1 MQKILSFMKNVLICA
16 FLLGSMLTFAQEN
29 DTIKS
34 NNIDEVIVTGYITK
48 NSESANKMPLKDI
61 ENPQVYNTVNKN
73 VIKEQVATN
82 INDALKNVT
91 GIARL
96 WESTGRGNDGGEYYT
111 MRGFSL
117 QPTLV
122 NGMPA
127 FNNGTID
134 PAGIE
139 TIEAIKGPS
148 GTLYGGSVISYG
160 GLLNVVT
167 KKPYNYFGGEAGY
180 VLGGYGLNRITA
192 DINAPIGK
200 NLYAR
205 VNAAYQKQNSFQD
218 AGSYESVYVAPS
230 VKYVVNN
237 KLTFTVNTEIK
248 KSDAANAPMIFLSR
262 YSPLSFHSID
272 LFEQNYKKSYTSN
285 DLSIKNTT
293 FNIQAQ
299 ATYKIS
305 DNWTSQTIVSKGN
318 TKTDGYNQYLWD
330 SANGNE
336 FTRFISK
343 LGGETNT
350 TGIQQNFVG
359 NFNIGK
365 VKNKLLFGLDYFQRQ
380 FLLGGTGWTGFGT
393 ISLINQTDTKAGELN
408 QAAVNTALA
417 STQNAIG
424 SMETKIYS
432 AYISDVVY
440 ILPNLSAMLSARV
453 DHFTGNPTAY
463 AVEESKATTT
473 FSPKLGLVYQPIQDK
488 LSIFANYMNGFQN
501 VEPVQNIAADGSKY
515 FAYFDPEHANQWEA
529 GTKASLIK
537 DKLSITASYYN
548 IKVKDKVMPD
558 PANAQNSIQGGE
570 VESKGFEISV
580 VGSPINGLN
589 IIAGFSHNDSEVTV
603 GDPTYVGYRP
613 EEAGPKNLFN
623 FWANYKVQEGALRNV
638 GIGFG
643 ANSASELYTLN
654 RASIGT
660 FAIPSYAIFNAALS
674 YNEDKYSVV
683 LKLDNIANKKYFSG
697 WSTVTPQ
704 RLRTVSLSLNYKF

>member
-1 MQKILSFMKNVLICA
+1 MKNVLICA
-16 FLLGSMLTFAQEN
+16 SLLGSMLTFAQEN

-167 KKPYNYFGGEAGY
+167 KKPYNYFGGEVGY

-192 DINAPIGK
+192 DVNAPIGK

-205 VNAAYQKQNSFQD
+205 INAAYQKQNSFQD
-218 AGSYESVYVAPS
+218 AGSYESIYVAPS

-305 DNWTSQTIVSKGN
+305 DNWTSQTIVSRGN

-408 QAAVNTALA
+408 QAAVNTALS

-515 FAYFDPEHANQWEA
+515 FAYFDPEHANQWEV
-529 GTKASLIK
+529 GTKASLVK

-548 IKVKDKVMPD
+548 IQVKDKVMPD

-570 VESKGFEISV
+570 VESKGFEVSV

-674 YNEDKYSVV
+674 YNEDKYSVI

>member
-1 MQKILSFMKNVLICA
+1 MKNVLICA
-16 FLLGSMLTFAQEN
+16 SLLSSMLTFAQEKDSIKAN
-29 DTIKS
+29 D
-34 NNIDEVIVTGYITK
+34 IDEVIVTGYITK

-167 KKPYNYFGGEAGY
+167 KKPYNYLGGEVGY

-192 DINAPIGK
+192 DVNAPVGK

-205 VNAAYQKQNSFQD
+205 INAAYQKQNSFQD
-218 AGSYESVYVAPS
+218 AGSYESIYVAPS
-230 VKYVVNN
+230 LKYVVNN
-237 KLTFTVNTEIK
+237 RLTFTINTEIK

-262 YSPLSFHSID
+262 YSPLSFNSID

-299 ATYKIS
+299 ANYKIS
-305 DNWTSQTIVSKGN
+305 DNWTSQTIVSRGN

-330 SANGNE
+330 SANGDE
-336 FTRFISK
+336 FTRYISK

-365 VKNKLLFGLDYFQRQ
+365 IKNKLLFGLDYFQRQ
-380 FLLGGTGWTGFGT
+380 FLLGGTGWAGFGT
-393 ISLINQTDTKAGELN
+393 VSLVNQTDTKAGELN
-408 QAAVNTALA
+408 QAAVNTVLA

-424 SMETKIYS
+424 TMETKIYS

-501 VEPVQNIAADGSKY
+501 VEPVQNVASDGSKY
-515 FAYFDPEHANQWEA
+515 FAYFDPEHANQWEV
-529 GTKASLIK
+529 GTKASLVK

-558 PANAQNSIQGGE
+558 PTNAQNSIQGGE
-570 VESKGFEISV
+570 VESKGFEVSV
-580 VGSPINGLN
+580 VGSPIDGLN

-623 FWANYKVQEGALRNV
+623 FWANYKVQEGALKNV

-643 ANSASELYTLN
+643 ANSASDLYTLN

-660 FAIPSYAIFNAALS
+660 FAIPSYTIFNAALS
-674 YNEDKYSVV
+674 YNEDKYSVI

-704 RLRTVSLSLNYKF
+704 RLRTVSLSLSYRF

>member
-16 FLLGSMLTFAQEN
+16 SLLGSMLTFAQEN

-473 FSPKLGLVYQPIQDK
+473 FSPKLGLVYQPIKDK

-623 FWANYKVQEGALRNV
+623 FWANYKVQEGALKNV

-674 YNEDKYSVV
+674 YNEDKYSVI

>member
-1 MQKILSFMKNVLICA
+1 MKNVLICA
-16 FLLGSMLTFAQEN
+16 SLLSSMLTFAQEKDSIKAN
-29 DTIKS
+29 D
-34 NNIDEVIVTGYITK
+34 IDEVIVTGYITK

-167 KKPYNYFGGEAGY
+167 KKPYNYLGGEVGY

-192 DINAPIGK
+192 DVNAPVGK

-205 VNAAYQKQNSFQD
+205 INAAYQKQNSFQD
-218 AGSYESVYVAPS
+218 AGSYESIYVAPS
-230 VKYVVNN
+230 LKYVVNN
-237 KLTFTVNTEIK
+237 RLTFTINTEIK

-262 YSPLSFHSID
+262 YSPLSFNSID

-299 ATYKIS
+299 ANYKIS
-305 DNWTSQTIVSKGN
+305 DNWTSQTIVSRGN

-330 SANGNE
+330 SANGDE
-336 FTRFISK
+336 FTRYISK

-380 FLLGGTGWTGFGT
+380 FLLGGTGWAGFGT
-393 ISLINQTDTKAGELN
+393 VSLINQTDTKAGELN

-424 SMETKIYS
+424 TMETKIYS

-501 VEPVQNIAADGSKY
+501 VEPVQNVASDGSKY
-515 FAYFDPEHANQWEA
+515 FAYFDPEHANQWEV
-529 GTKASLIK
+529 GTKASLVK

-558 PANAQNSIQGGE
+558 PTNAQNSIQGGE
-570 VESKGFEISV
+570 VESKGFEVSV
-580 VGSPINGLN
+580 VGSPIDGLN

-623 FWANYKVQEGALRNV
+623 FWANYKVQEGALKNV

-660 FAIPSYAIFNAALS
+660 FAIPSYTIFNAALS
-674 YNEDKYSVV
+674 YNEDKYSVI

-704 RLRTVSLSLNYKF
+704 RLRTVSLSLSYRF

>member
-1 MQKILSFMKNVLICA
+1 MKNVLICA
-16 FLLGSMLTFAQEN
+16 SLLSSMLTFAQEKDSIKAN
-29 DTIKS
+29 D
-34 NNIDEVIVTGYITK
+34 IDEVIVTGYITK

-167 KKPYNYFGGEAGY
+167 KKPYNYLGGEVGY

-192 DINAPIGK
+192 DVNAPVGK

-205 VNAAYQKQNSFQD
+205 INAAYQKQNSFQD
-218 AGSYESVYVAPS
+218 AGSYESIYVAPS
-230 VKYVVNN
+230 LKYVVNN
-237 KLTFTVNTEIK
+237 RLTFTINTEIK

-262 YSPLSFHSID
+262 YSPLSFNSID

-299 ATYKIS
+299 ANYKIS
-305 DNWTSQTIVSKGN
+305 DNWTSQTIVSRGN

-330 SANGNE
+330 SANGDE
-336 FTRFISK
+336 FTRYISK

-380 FLLGGTGWTGFGT
+380 FLLGGTGWAGFGT
-393 ISLINQTDTKAGELN
+393 VSLVNQTDTKAGELN

-424 SMETKIYS
+424 TMETKIYS

-501 VEPVQNIAADGSKY
+501 VEPVQNVASDGSKY
-515 FAYFDPEHANQWEA
+515 FAYFDPEHANQWEV
-529 GTKASLIK
+529 GTKASLVK

-558 PANAQNSIQGGE
+558 PTNAQNSIQGGE
-570 VESKGFEISV
+570 VESKGFEVSV
-580 VGSPINGLN
+580 VGSPIDGLN

-623 FWANYKVQEGALRNV
+623 FWANYKVQEGALKNV

-643 ANSASELYTLN
+643 ANSASDLYTLN

-660 FAIPSYAIFNAALS
+660 FAIPSYTIFNAALS
-674 YNEDKYSVV
+674 YNEDKYSVI

-704 RLRTVSLSLNYKF
+704 RLRTVSLSLSYRF

>member
-1 MQKILSFMKNVLICA
+1 MKNVLICA
-16 FLLGSMLTFAQEN
+16 SLLSSMLTFAQEN

-34 NNIDEVIVTGYITK
+34 NNNIDEVIVTGYITK

-117 QPTLV
+117 QPTLL

-160 GLLNVVT
+160 GLLNVIT
-167 KKPYNYFGGEAGY
+167 KRPYNYFGGEVGY
-180 VLGGYGLNRITA
+180 VLGSYGLNRITA
-192 DINAPIGK
+192 DVNAPVGK

-205 VNAAYQKQNSFQD
+205 INAAYQKQNSFQD
-218 AGSYESVYVAPS
+218 AGSYESIYVAPS
-230 VKYVVNN
+230 LKYVVNN
-237 KLTFTVNTEIK
+237 RLTFTINTEIK
-248 KSDAANAPMIFLSR
+248 KSDASNAPMIFLSR
-262 YSPLSFHSID
+262 YSPLSFNSID

-299 ATYKIS
+299 ANYKIS
-305 DNWTSQTIVSKGN
+305 DNWISQTIVSRGN

-330 SANGNE
+330 SANGDE
-336 FTRFISK
+336 FTRYISK

-359 NFNIGK
+359 NFNVGK

-380 FLLGGTGWTGFGT
+380 FLLGGTGWAGFGT
-393 ISLINQTDTKAGELN
+393 VSLVNQTDTKAGELN

-424 SMETKIYS
+424 TMETKIYS

-501 VEPVQNIAADGSKY
+501 IEPVQNVAADGSKY
-515 FAYFDPEHANQWEA
+515 FAYFDPEHANQWEV
-529 GTKASLIK
+529 GTKASLVK
-537 DKLSITASYYN
+537 DKLSITASYYD

-558 PANAQNSIQGGE
+558 PTNAQNSIQGGE
-570 VESKGFEISV
+570 VESKGFEVSV
-580 VGSPINGLN
+580 VGSPIDGLN

-623 FWANYKVQEGALRNV
+623 FWANYKVQQGALKNI

-643 ANSASELYTLN
+643 ANSASEHYTLN

-660 FAIPSYAIFNAALS
+660 FAIPSYAVFNAALS
-674 YNEDKYSVV
+674 YNEDKYSVI

>member
-1 MQKILSFMKNVLICA
+1 MKNVLICA
-16 FLLGSMLTFAQEN
+16 SLLSSMLTFAQEN

-167 KKPYNYFGGEAGY
+167 KKPYNYFGGEVGY

-192 DINAPIGK
+192 DVNTPVGK

-205 VNAAYQKQNSFQD
+205 INAAYQKQNSFQD
-218 AGSYESVYVAPS
+218 AGSYESIYIAPS

-305 DNWTSQTIVSKGN
+305 DTWTSQTIVSRGN

-393 ISLINQTDTKAGELN
+393 ISLVNQTDTKAGELN

-501 VEPVQNIAADGSKY
+501 VEPVQNIAVDGSKY
-515 FAYFDPEHANQWEA
+515 FAYFDPEHANQWEV
-529 GTKASLIK
+529 GTKASLVK

-548 IKVKDKVMPD
+548 IQVKDKVMPD

-580 VGSPINGLN
+580 VGSPVNGLN

-623 FWANYKVQEGALRNV
+623 FWANYKVQEGVLRNV

-674 YNEDKYSVV
+674 YNEDKYSVI

>member
-1 MQKILSFMKNVLICA
+1 MKNVLICA
-16 FLLGSMLTFAQEN
+16 SLLGSMLTFAQEN

-117 QPTLV
+117 QPTLL
-122 NGMPA
+122 NGMPS

-167 KKPYNYFGGEAGY
+167 KRPYNYLGGEIGY
-180 VLGGYGLNRITA
+180 VLGGYGLNRVTA
-192 DINAPIGK
+192 DVNTPIGK

-205 VNAAYQKQNSFQD
+205 INAAYQKQNSFQD
-218 AGSYESVYVAPS
+218 AGSYESIYVAPS
-230 VKYVVNN
+230 VKYIVNDR
-237 KLTFTVNTEIK
+237 LTFTVNTEIK
-248 KSDAANAPMIFLSR
+248 KSDAVNAPMIFLSR
-262 YSPLSFHSID
+262 YSPLSFNSID

-299 ATYKIS
+299 ANYKIS
-305 DNWTSQTIVSKGN
+305 DNWTSQTIVSRGN

-330 SANGNE
+330 SANGDE
-336 FTRFISK
+336 FTRYISK

-380 FLLGGTGWTGFGT
+380 FLLGGTGWAGFGT
-393 ISLINQTDTKAGELN
+393 VSLVNQTDTKAGELN

-424 SMETKIYS
+424 TMETKIYS

-501 VEPVQNIAADGSKY
+501 VEPVQNVASDGSKY
-515 FAYFDPEHANQWEA
+515 FAYFDPEHANQWEV
-529 GTKASLIK
+529 GTKASLVK

-570 VESKGFEISV
+570 VESKGFEVSV
-580 VGSPINGLN
+580 VGSPVNGLN

-623 FWANYKVQEGALRNV
+623 FWANYKIQEGALRNV

-643 ANSASELYTLN
+643 ANSASEHYTLN

-660 FAIPSYAIFNAALS
+660 FAIPSYAVFNAALS
-674 YNEDKYSVV
+674 YNEDKYSVI

-704 RLRTVSLSLNYKF
+704 RLRTVSLSLSYRF

>member
-1 MQKILSFMKNVLICA
+1 
-16 FLLGSMLTFAQEN
+16 MLTFAQEKDSIKAN
-29 DTIKS
+29 D
-34 NNIDEVIVTGYITK
+34 IDEVIVTGYITK

-167 KKPYNYFGGEAGY
+167 KKPYNYLGGEVGY

-192 DINAPIGK
+192 DVNAPVGK

-205 VNAAYQKQNSFQD
+205 INAAYQKQNSFQD
-218 AGSYESVYVAPS
+218 AGSYESIYVAPS
-230 VKYVVNN
+230 LKYVVNN
-237 KLTFTVNTEIK
+237 RLTFTINTEIK

-262 YSPLSFHSID
+262 YSPLSFNSID

-299 ATYKIS
+299 ANYKIS
-305 DNWTSQTIVSKGN
+305 DNWTSQTIVSRGN

-330 SANGNE
+330 SANGDE
-336 FTRFISK
+336 FTRYISK

-380 FLLGGTGWTGFGT
+380 FLLGGTGWAGFGT
-393 ISLINQTDTKAGELN
+393 VSLVNQTDTKAGELN

-424 SMETKIYS
+424 TMETKIYS

-501 VEPVQNIAADGSKY
+501 VEPVQNVASDGSKY
-515 FAYFDPEHANQWEA
+515 FAYFDPEHANQWEV
-529 GTKASLIK
+529 GTKASLVK

-558 PANAQNSIQGGE
+558 PTNVQNSIQGGE
-570 VESKGFEISV
+570 VESKGFEVSV
-580 VGSPINGLN
+580 VGSPIDGLN

-623 FWANYKVQEGALRNV
+623 FWANYKVQEGALKNV

-660 FAIPSYAIFNAALS
+660 FAIPSYTIFNAALS
-674 YNEDKYSVV
+674 YNEDKYSVI

-704 RLRTVSLSLNYKF
+704 RLRTVSLSLSYRF

>member
-1 MQKILSFMKNVLICA
+1 
-16 FLLGSMLTFAQEN
+16 
-29 DTIKS
+29 
-34 NNIDEVIVTGYITK
+34 
-48 NSESANKMPLKDI
+48 
-61 ENPQVYNTVNKN
+61 
-73 VIKEQVATN
+73 
-82 INDALKNVT
+82 
-91 GIARL
+91 
-96 WESTGRGNDGGEYYT
+96 

-117 QPTLV
+117 QPTLL
-122 NGMPA
+122 NGMPS

-167 KKPYNYFGGEAGY
+167 KRPYNYLGGEIGY
-180 VLGGYGLNRITA
+180 VLGGYGLNRVTA
-192 DINAPIGK
+192 DVNTPIGK

-205 VNAAYQKQNSFQD
+205 INAAYQKQNSFQD
-218 AGSYESVYVAPS
+218 AGSYESIYVAPS
-230 VKYVVNN
+230 VKYIVNDR
-237 KLTFTVNTEIK
+237 LTFTVNTEIK
-248 KSDAANAPMIFLSR
+248 KSDAVNAPMIFLSR
-262 YSPLSFHSID
+262 YSPLSFNSID

-299 ATYKIS
+299 ANYKIS
-305 DNWTSQTIVSKGN
+305 DNWTSQTIVSRGN

-330 SANGNE
+330 SANGDE
-336 FTRFISK
+336 FTRYISK

-380 FLLGGTGWTGFGT
+380 FLLGGTGWAGFGT
-393 ISLINQTDTKAGELN
+393 VSLVNQTDTKAGELN

-424 SMETKIYS
+424 TMETKIYS

-501 VEPVQNIAADGSKY
+501 VEPVQNVASDGSKY
-515 FAYFDPEHANQWEA
+515 FAYFDPEHANQWEV
-529 GTKASLIK
+529 GTKASLVK

-570 VESKGFEISV
+570 VESKGFEVSV
-580 VGSPINGLN
+580 VGSPVNGLN

-623 FWANYKVQEGALRNV
+623 FWANYKIQEGALRNV

-643 ANSASELYTLN
+643 ANSASEHYTLN

-660 FAIPSYAIFNAALS
+660 FAIPSYAVFNAALS
-674 YNEDKYSVV
+674 YNEDKYSVI

-704 RLRTVSLSLNYKF
+704 RLRTVSLSLSYRF

>member
-1 MQKILSFMKNVLICA
+1 MKNVLICA
-16 FLLGSMLTFAQEN
+16 SLLGSMLTFAQEK
-29 DTIKS
+29 DTLKS
-34 NNIDEVIVTGYITK
+34 SNIEEVVVVTGYLTK

-73 VIKEQVATN
+73 VIREQVATN

-167 KKPYNYFGGEAGY
+167 KKPYNSLGGEIGY
-180 VLGGYGLNRITA
+180 VLGGYGLNRVTA
-192 DINAPIGK
+192 DVNAPIGK

-205 VNAAYQKQNSFQD
+205 INAAYQKQNSFQD
-218 AGSYESVYVAPS
+218 AGSYESIYVAPS
-230 VKYVVNN
+230 VKYIVNDR
-237 KLTFTVNTEIK
+237 LTFTVNTEIK

-262 YSPLSFHSID
+262 YSPLSFNSID

-285 DLSIKNTT
+285 DLTIKNTT

-299 ATYKIS
+299 ASYKIS
-305 DNWTSQTIVSKGN
+305 DNWTSQTIVSRGN

-330 SANGNE
+330 SANGDE
-336 FTRFISK
+336 FTRYISK

-359 NFNIGK
+359 NFNFGK
-365 VKNKLLFGLDYFQRQ
+365 IKNKFLFGLDYFQRQ

-393 ISLINQTDTKAGELN
+393 VSLINQTDTKAGELN

-424 SMETKIYS
+424 TMETKIYS

-453 DHFTGNPTAY
+453 DHFTGNPTPY
-463 AVEESKATTT
+463 AVEKSKATTT

-501 VEPVQNIAADGSKY
+501 IEPVQNTAADGSKY
-515 FAYFDPEHANQWEA
+515 FAYFDPEHANQWEV
-529 GTKASLIK
+529 GTKASLVK

-548 IKVKDKVMPD
+548 IKVKDKVMSD
-558 PANAQNSIQGGE
+558 PNNAQNSIQGGE
-570 VESKGFEISV
+570 VESKGFEVSI

-589 IIAGFSHNDSEVTV
+589 IIAGFSHNESEVTV

-623 FWANYKVQEGALRNV
+623 FWANYKIQEGALKNV

-643 ANSASELYTLN
+643 GNSASELYTLN

-660 FAIPSYAIFNAALS
+660 FAIPSYTVLNAALS
-674 YNEDKYSVV
+674 YNEDKYSLI

-704 RLRTVSLSLNYKF
+704 RLRTLSLSLNYRF

>member
-1 MQKILSFMKNVLICA
+1 MKNVLICA
-16 FLLGSMLTFAQEN
+16 SLLSSMLTFAQEKDSIKAN
-29 DTIKS
+29 D
-34 NNIDEVIVTGYITK
+34 IDEVIVTGYITK

-167 KKPYNYFGGEAGY
+167 KKPYNYLGGEVGY

-192 DINAPIGK
+192 DVNAPVGK

-205 VNAAYQKQNSFQD
+205 INAAYQKQNSFQD
-218 AGSYESVYVAPS
+218 AGSYESIYVAPS
-230 VKYVVNN
+230 LKYVVNN
-237 KLTFTVNTEIK
+237 RLTFTINTEIK

-262 YSPLSFHSID
+262 YSPLSFNSID

-299 ATYKIS
+299 ANYKIS
-305 DNWTSQTIVSKGN
+305 DNWTSQTIVSRGN

-330 SANGNE
+330 SANGDE
-336 FTRFISK
+336 FTRYISK

-380 FLLGGTGWTGFGT
+380 FLLGGTGWAGFGT
-393 ISLINQTDTKAGELN
+393 VSLVNQTDTKAGELN

-424 SMETKIYS
+424 TMETKIYS

-463 AVEESKATTT
+463 PVEESKATTT

-501 VEPVQNIAADGSKY
+501 VEPVQNVASDGSKY
-515 FAYFDPEHANQWEA
+515 FAYFDPEHANQWEV
-529 GTKASLIK
+529 GTKASLVK

-558 PANAQNSIQGGE
+558 PTNAQNSIQGGE
-570 VESKGFEISV
+570 VESKGFEVSV
-580 VGSPINGLN
+580 VGSPIDGLN

-623 FWANYKVQEGALRNV
+623 FWANYKVQEGALKNV

-660 FAIPSYAIFNAALS
+660 FAIPSYTIFNAALS
-674 YNEDKYSVV
+674 YNEDKYSVI

-704 RLRTVSLSLNYKF
+704 RLRTVSLSLSYRF

>member
-1 MQKILSFMKNVLICA
+1 MKNVLICA
-16 FLLGSMLTFAQEN
+16 SLLGSMLTFAQEN

-117 QPTLV
+117 QPTLL
-122 NGMPA
+122 NGMPS

-167 KKPYNYFGGEAGY
+167 KRPYNYLGGEIGY
-180 VLGGYGLNRITA
+180 VLGGYGLNRVTA
-192 DINAPIGK
+192 DVNTPIGK

-205 VNAAYQKQNSFQD
+205 INAAYQKQNSFQD
-218 AGSYESVYVAPS
+218 AGSYESIYVAPS
-230 VKYVVNN
+230 VKYIVNDR
-237 KLTFTVNTEIK
+237 LTFTVNTEIK

-262 YSPLSFHSID
+262 YSPLSFNSID

-299 ATYKIS
+299 ANYKIS
-305 DNWTSQTIVSKGN
+305 DNWTSQTIVSRGN

-330 SANGNE
+330 SANGDE
-336 FTRFISK
+336 FTRYISK

-359 NFNIGK
+359 NFNIGT

-380 FLLGGTGWTGFGT
+380 FLLGGTGWAGFGT
-393 ISLINQTDTKAGELN
+393 VSLVNQTDTKAGELN
-408 QAAVNTALA
+408 QAAVNAALA

-424 SMETKIYS
+424 TMETKIYS

-501 VEPVQNIAADGSKY
+501 VEPVQNVASDGSKY
-515 FAYFDPEHANQWEA
+515 FAYFDPEHANQWEV
-529 GTKASLIK
+529 GTKASLVK

-558 PANAQNSIQGGE
+558 PTNAQNSIQGGE
-570 VESKGFEISV
+570 VESKGFEVSV
-580 VGSPINGLN
+580 VGSPVNGLN

-623 FWANYKVQEGALRNV
+623 FWANYKIQEGALRNV

-643 ANSASELYTLN
+643 ANSASEHYTLN

-660 FAIPSYAIFNAALS
+660 FAIPSYTIFNAALS
-674 YNEDKYSVV
+674 YNEDKYSVI

-704 RLRTVSLSLNYKF
+704 RLRTLSLSLSYRF

>member
-1 MQKILSFMKNVLICA
+1 MKNVLICA
-16 FLLGSMLTFAQEN
+16 SLLGSMLTFAQEN

-117 QPTLV
+117 QPTLL
-122 NGMPA
+122 NGMPS

-167 KKPYNYFGGEAGY
+167 KRPYNYLGGEIGY
-180 VLGGYGLNRITA
+180 VLGGYGLNRVTA
-192 DINAPIGK
+192 DVNTPIGK

-205 VNAAYQKQNSFQD
+205 INAAYQKQNSFQD
-218 AGSYESVYVAPS
+218 AGSYESIYVAPS
-230 VKYVVNN
+230 VKYIVNDR
-237 KLTFTVNTEIK
+237 LTFTVNTEIK
-248 KSDAANAPMIFLSR
+248 KSDAVNAPMIFLSR
-262 YSPLSFHSID
+262 YSPLSFNSID

-299 ATYKIS
+299 ANYKIS
-305 DNWTSQTIVSKGN
+305 DNWTSQTIVSRGN

-330 SANGNE
+330 SANGDE
-336 FTRFISK
+336 FTRYISK

-380 FLLGGTGWTGFGT
+380 FLLGGTGWAGFGT
-393 ISLINQTDTKAGELN
+393 VSLVNQTDTKAGELN

-424 SMETKIYS
+424 TMETKIYS

-501 VEPVQNIAADGSKY
+501 VEPVQNVASDGSKY
-515 FAYFDPEHANQWEA
+515 FAYFDPEHANQWEV
-529 GTKASLIK
+529 GTKASLVK

-570 VESKGFEISV
+570 VESKGFEVSV

-623 FWANYKVQEGALRNV
+623 FWANYKIQEGALRNV

-643 ANSASELYTLN
+643 ANSASEHYTLN

-660 FAIPSYAIFNAALS
+660 FAIPSYAVFNAALS
-674 YNEDKYSVV
+674 YNEDKYSVI

-704 RLRTVSLSLNYKF
+704 RLRTVSLSLNYRF

>member
-1 MQKILSFMKNVLICA
+1 MKNVLICA
-16 FLLGSMLTFAQEN
+16 SLLGSMLTFAQEN
-29 DTIKS
+29 DSIKA
-34 NNIDEVIVTGYITK
+34 NDIDEVIVMGYITK

-167 KKPYNYFGGEAGY
+167 KRPYNYLGGEVGY

-192 DINAPIGK
+192 DVNAPVGK

-205 VNAAYQKQNSFQD
+205 INAAYQKQNSFQD
-218 AGSYESVYVAPS
+218 AGSYESIYVAPS
-230 VKYVVNN
+230 VKYIVNDR
-237 KLTFTVNTEIK
+237 LTFTVNTEIK

-262 YSPLSFHSID
+262 YSPLSFNSID

-299 ATYKIS
+299 ANYKIS
-305 DNWTSQTIVSKGN
+305 DNWTSQTIVSRGN

-330 SANGNE
+330 SANGDE
-336 FTRFISK
+336 FTRYISK

-380 FLLGGTGWTGFGT
+380 FLLGGTGWTGFG
-393 ISLINQTDTKAGELN
+393 IVSLVNQTDTKAGELN

-424 SMETKIYS
+424 TMETKIYS

-501 VEPVQNIAADGSKY
+501 VEPVQNVASDGSKY
-515 FAYFDPEHANQWEA
+515 FAYFDPEHANQWEV
-529 GTKASLIK
+529 GTKASLVK

-558 PANAQNSIQGGE
+558 PTNAQNSIQGGE
-570 VESKGFEISV
+570 VESKGFEVSV

-623 FWANYKVQEGALRNV
+623 FWANYKIQEGALKNV
-638 GIGFG
+638 GVGFG

-674 YNEDKYSVV
+674 YNEDKYSLI

-704 RLRTVSLSLNYKF
+704 RLRTVSLSLNYRF

>member
-1 MQKILSFMKNVLICA
+1 MKNVLICA
-16 FLLGSMLTFAQEN
+16 SMLGSMLTFAQEK
-29 DTIKS
+29 DSIKS
-34 NNIDEVIVTGYITK
+34 NDIDEVVVTGYINK
-48 NSESANKMPLKDI
+48 DSESANKMPLKDI

-73 VIKEQVATN
+73 VIKEQVATSF
-82 INDALKNVT
+82 NDALKNIT
-91 GIARL
+91 GISRL

-117 QPTLV
+117 QANLV

-127 FNNGTID
+127 FNNGTVD

-160 GLLNVVT
+160 GLLNVIT
-167 KKPYNYFGGEAGY
+167 KKPYNYFGGEVGY

-192 DINAPIGK
+192 DVNSPIGK

-205 VNAAYQKQNSFQD
+205 VNASYQKQNSFQD
-218 AGSYESVYVAPS
+218 AGFYESIYVAPS
-230 VKYVVNN
+230 IKYVASDR
-237 KLTFTVNTEIK
+237 LTFYVNTEIK
-248 KSDAANAPMIFLSR
+248 KSDAANAPMTFLSR
-262 YSPLSFHSID
+262 YSPLSFNSID

-285 DLSIKNTT
+285 DLTIKNST

-299 ATYKIS
+299 ANYKIS
-305 DNWTSQTIVSKGN
+305 ENWTSQTIVSRGN

-350 TGIQQNFVG
+350 TGIQENIVG

-365 VKNKLLFGLDYFQRQ
+365 VKNKFLFGLDFFQRQ
-380 FLLGGTGWTGFGT
+380 FILGGTGWGSFGT
-393 ISLINQTDTKAGELN
+393 VSLVNQTDTKAGELN
-408 QAAVNTALA
+408 QGAVDNALL
-417 STQNAIG
+417 STQNPIG

-463 AVEESKATTT
+463 AVEKSKATTT

-501 VEPVQNIAADGSKY
+501 VEPVQNTDANGGKY
-515 FAYFDPEHANQWEA
+515 FAYFDPEHANQWEV
-529 GTKASLIK
+529 GTKASLVK

-558 PANAQNSIQGGE
+558 PSNALNSIQGGQ
-570 VESKGFEISV
+570 VESKGFEVSV
-580 VGSPINGLN
+580 VGSPITGLN
-589 IIAGFSHNDSEVTV
+589 IIAGFSHNDSDVTA
-603 GDPTYVGYRP
+603 GDPTYIGYRP
-613 EEAGPKNLFN
+613 EEAGPKNIFN
-623 FWANYKVQEGALRNV
+623 FWANYKVQEGALKNV
-638 GIGFG
+638 GVGFG

-654 RASIGT
+654 RAGIGT
-660 FAIPSYAIFNAALS
+660 FALPSYTVFNAALS
-674 YNEDKYSVV
+674 YNEDKYSLI
-683 LKLDNIANKKYFSG
+683 LKLDNIANKQYFTG
-697 WSTVTPQ
+697 WSTVSPQ
-704 RLRTVSLSLNYKF
+704 RLRTLSLSLNYKF

>member
-1 MQKILSFMKNVLICA
+1 MKNVLICA
-16 FLLGSMLTFAQEN
+16 SLLGSMLTFAQEK
-29 DTIKS
+29 DTLKS
-34 NNIDEVIVTGYITK
+34 GKIEEVVLTGYITK

-73 VIKEQVATN
+73 IIKEQVATN

-139 TIEAIKGPS
+139 IIEAIKGPS

-167 KKPYNYFGGEAGY
+167 KKPYNYLGGEIGY

-192 DINAPIGK
+192 DVNTPIGK

-205 VNAAYQKQNSFQD
+205 INAAYQKQNSFQD
-218 AGSYESVYVAPS
+218 AGSYESIYVAPS
-230 VKYVVNN
+230 VKYIIND
-237 KLTFTVNTEIK
+237 KLTFTVSTEIK

-299 ATYKIS
+299 ANYKIS
-305 DNWTSQTIVSKGN
+305 DNWTSQTIVSRGN

-330 SANGNE
+330 SANGDE
-336 FTRFISK
+336 FTRYISK

-365 VKNKLLFGLDYFQRQ
+365 VKNKFLFGLDYFQRQ
-380 FLLGGTGWTGFGT
+380 FLLGGTGWAGFGT
-393 ISLINQTDTKAGELN
+393 VSLVNQTDTKAGELN
-408 QAAVNTALA
+408 QAAVNAALA
-417 STQNAIG
+417 SAENAIG
-424 SMETKIYS
+424 AMETKIYS

-453 DHFTGNPTAY
+453 DHFTGNPTPY
-463 AVEESKATTT
+463 SVEKSKATTT
-473 FSPKLGLVYQPIQDK
+473 FSPKLGIVYQPIQDK

-515 FAYFDPEHANQWEA
+515 FAYFDPEHANQWEF
-529 GTKASLIK
+529 GTKASLVK

-558 PANAQNSIQGGE
+558 PTNPQNSIQGGE
-570 VESKGFEISV
+570 VESKGFEVSV

-589 IIAGFSHNDSEVTV
+589 IIAGFSHNESDVTV

-623 FWANYKVQEGALRNV
+623 FWANYKVQEGALKNV

-654 RASIGT
+654 RASTGT
-660 FAIPSYAIFNAALS
+660 FAIPSYTIFNAALS
-674 YNEDKYSVV
+674 YNEDKYSLI
-683 LKLDNIANKKYFSG
+683 LKLDNITNKKYFSG

-704 RLRTVSLSLNYKF
+704 RLRTLSLSLNYKF

>member
-1 MQKILSFMKNVLICA
+1 MKNVLICA
-16 FLLGSMLTFAQEN
+16 SLLGSMLTFAQEKDSIKAN
-29 DTIKS
+29 D
-34 NNIDEVIVTGYITK
+34 IDEVIVMGYITK

-167 KKPYNYFGGEAGY
+167 KRPYNYLGGEVGY

-192 DINAPIGK
+192 DVNAPVGK

-205 VNAAYQKQNSFQD
+205 INAAYQKQNSFQD
-218 AGSYESVYVAPS
+218 AGSYESIYVAPS
-230 VKYVVNN
+230 VKYIVNDR
-237 KLTFTVNTEIK
+237 LTFTVNTEIK

-262 YSPLSFHSID
+262 YSPLSFNSID

-299 ATYKIS
+299 ANYKIS
-305 DNWTSQTIVSKGN
+305 DNWTSQTIVSRGN

-330 SANGNE
+330 SANGDE
-336 FTRFISK
+336 FTRYISK

-380 FLLGGTGWTGFGT
+380 FLLGGTGWTGFG
-393 ISLINQTDTKAGELN
+393 IVSLVNQTDTKAGELN

-424 SMETKIYS
+424 TMETKIYS

-501 VEPVQNIAADGSKY
+501 VEPVQNVASDGSKY
-515 FAYFDPEHANQWEA
+515 FAYFDPEHANQWEV
-529 GTKASLIK
+529 GTKASLVK

-558 PANAQNSIQGGE
+558 PTNAQNSIQGGE
-570 VESKGFEISV
+570 VESKGFEVSV

-623 FWANYKVQEGALRNV
+623 FWANYKVQEGALKNV
-638 GIGFG
+638 GVGFG

-674 YNEDKYSVV
+674 YNEDKYSLI

-704 RLRTVSLSLNYKF
+704 RLRTVSLSLNYRF

>member
-1 MQKILSFMKNVLICA
+1 
-16 FLLGSMLTFAQEN
+16 MLTFAQEKDSIKAN
-29 DTIKS
+29 D
-34 NNIDEVIVTGYITK
+34 IDEVIVTGYITK
-48 NSESANKMPLKDI
+48 NSESANKMHLKDI

-167 KKPYNYFGGEAGY
+167 KKPYNYLGGEVGY

-192 DINAPIGK
+192 DVNAPVGK

-205 VNAAYQKQNSFQD
+205 INAAYQKQNSFQD
-218 AGSYESVYVAPS
+218 AGSYESIYVAPS
-230 VKYVVNN
+230 LKYVVNN
-237 KLTFTVNTEIK
+237 RLTFTINTEIK

-262 YSPLSFHSID
+262 YSPLSFNSID

-299 ATYKIS
+299 ANYKIS
-305 DNWTSQTIVSKGN
+305 DNWTSQTIVSRGN

-330 SANGNE
+330 SANGDE
-336 FTRFISK
+336 FTRYISK

-380 FLLGGTGWTGFGT
+380 FLLGGTGWAGFGT
-393 ISLINQTDTKAGELN
+393 VSLVNQTDTKAGELN

-424 SMETKIYS
+424 TMETKIYS

-501 VEPVQNIAADGSKY
+501 VEPVQNVASDGSKY
-515 FAYFDPEHANQWEA
+515 FAYFDPEHANQWEV
-529 GTKASLIK
+529 GTKASLVK

-558 PANAQNSIQGGE
+558 PTNVQNSIQGGE
-570 VESKGFEISV
+570 VESKGFEVSV
-580 VGSPINGLN
+580 VGSPIDGLN

-623 FWANYKVQEGALRNV
+623 FWANYKVQEGALKNV

-660 FAIPSYAIFNAALS
+660 FAIPSYTIFNAALS
-674 YNEDKYSVV
+674 YNEDKYSVI

-704 RLRTVSLSLNYKF
+704 RLRTVSLSLSYRF

>member
-1 MQKILSFMKNVLICA
+1 MQKKLSFMKNVLICA
-16 FLLGSMLTFAQEN
+16 SLLSSMLTFAQEKDSIKAN
-29 DTIKS
+29 D
-34 NNIDEVIVTGYITK
+34 IDEVIVTGYITK

-167 KKPYNYFGGEAGY
+167 KKPYNYLGGEVGY

-192 DINAPIGK
+192 DVNAPVGK

-205 VNAAYQKQNSFQD
+205 INAAYQKQNSFQD
-218 AGSYESVYVAPS
+218 AGSYESIYVAPS
-230 VKYVVNN
+230 LKYVVNN
-237 KLTFTVNTEIK
+237 RLTFTINTEIK

-262 YSPLSFHSID
+262 YSPLSFNSID

-299 ATYKIS
+299 ANYKIS
-305 DNWTSQTIVSKGN
+305 DNWTSQTIVSRGN

-330 SANGNE
+330 SANGDE
-336 FTRFISK
+336 FTRYISK

-365 VKNKLLFGLDYFQRQ
+365 IKNKLLFGLDYFQRQ
-380 FLLGGTGWTGFGT
+380 FLLGGTGWAGFGT
-393 ISLINQTDTKAGELN
+393 VSLVNQTDTKAGELN
-408 QAAVNTALA
+408 QAAVNTVLA

-424 SMETKIYS
+424 TMETKIYS

-501 VEPVQNIAADGSKY
+501 VEPVQNVASDGSKY
-515 FAYFDPEHANQWEA
+515 FAYFDPEHANQWEV
-529 GTKASLIK
+529 GTKASLVK

-558 PANAQNSIQGGE
+558 PTNAQNSIQGGE
-570 VESKGFEISV
+570 VESKGFEVSV
-580 VGSPINGLN
+580 VGSPIDGLN

-623 FWANYKVQEGALRNV
+623 FWANYKVQEGALKNV

-643 ANSASELYTLN
+643 ANSASDLYTLN

-660 FAIPSYAIFNAALS
+660 FAIPSYTIFNAALS
-674 YNEDKYSVV
+674 YNEDKYSVI

-704 RLRTVSLSLNYKF
+704 RLRTVSLSLSYRF

>member
-1 MQKILSFMKNVLICA
+1 MKNVLICA
-16 FLLGSMLTFAQEN
+16 SLLGSMLTFAQEK
-29 DTIKS
+29 DTLKS
-34 NNIDEVIVTGYITK
+34 GKIEEVVLTGYITK

-167 KKPYNYFGGEAGY
+167 KKPYNYLGGEIGY

-192 DINAPIGK
+192 DVNAPIGK

-205 VNAAYQKQNSFQD
+205 INAAYQKQNSFQD
-218 AGSYESVYVAPS
+218 AGSYESIYVAPS
-230 VKYVVNN
+230 VKYIVND
-237 KLTFTVNTEIK
+237 KLTFTVSTEIK

-299 ATYKIS
+299 ANYKIS
-305 DNWTSQTIVSKGN
+305 DNWTSQTIVSRGN

-330 SANGNE
+330 SANGDE
-336 FTRFISK
+336 FTRYISK

-365 VKNKLLFGLDYFQRQ
+365 VKNKFLFGLDYFQRQ
-380 FLLGGTGWTGFGT
+380 FLLGGTGWAGFGT
-393 ISLINQTDTKAGELN
+393 VSLVNQTDTKAGELN
-408 QAAVNTALA
+408 QAAVNAVLA
-417 STQNAIG
+417 SAENAIG
-424 SMETKIYS
+424 TMETKIYS

-453 DHFTGNPTAY
+453 DHFTGNPTPY
-463 AVEESKATTT
+463 SVEKSKATTT

-515 FAYFDPEHANQWEA
+515 FAYFDPEHANQWEF
-529 GTKASLIK
+529 GTKASLVK

-558 PANAQNSIQGGE
+558 PTNAQNSIQGGE
-570 VESKGFEISV
+570 VESKGFEVSV

-589 IIAGFSHNDSEVTV
+589 IIAGFSHNESEVTV
-603 GDPTYVGYRP
+603 GDPTYIGYRP

-623 FWANYKVQEGALRNV
+623 FWANYKVQEGALKNV

-654 RASIGT
+654 RASTGT
-660 FAIPSYAIFNAALS
+660 FAIPSYTIFNAALS
-674 YNEDKYSVV
+674 YNEDKYSLI

-704 RLRTVSLSLNYKF
+704 RLRTLSLSLNYKF

>member
-1 MQKILSFMKNVLICA
+1 MKNVLICA
-16 FLLGSMLTFAQEN
+16 SLLSSMLTFAQEKDSIKAN
-29 DTIKS
+29 D
-34 NNIDEVIVTGYITK
+34 IDEVIVTGYITK

-167 KKPYNYFGGEAGY
+167 KKPYNYLGGEVGY

-192 DINAPIGK
+192 DVNAPVGK

-205 VNAAYQKQNSFQD
+205 INAAYQKQNSFQD
-218 AGSYESVYVAPS
+218 AGSYESIYVAPS
-230 VKYVVNN
+230 LKYVVNN
-237 KLTFTVNTEIK
+237 RLTFTINTEIK

-262 YSPLSFHSID
+262 YSPLSFNSID

-299 ATYKIS
+299 ANYKIS
-305 DNWTSQTIVSKGN
+305 DNWTSQTIVSRGN

-330 SANGNE
+330 SANGDE
-336 FTRFISK
+336 FTRYISK

-380 FLLGGTGWTGFGT
+380 FLLGGTGWAGFGT
-393 ISLINQTDTKAGELN
+393 VSLVNQTDTKAGELN

-424 SMETKIYS
+424 TMETKIYS

-501 VEPVQNIAADGSKY
+501 VEPVQNVASDGSKY
-515 FAYFDPEHANQWEA
+515 FAYFDPEHANQWEV
-529 GTKASLIK
+529 GTKASLVK

-558 PANAQNSIQGGE
+558 PTNVQNSIQGGE
-570 VESKGFEISV
+570 VESKGFEVSV
-580 VGSPINGLN
+580 VGSPIDGLN

-623 FWANYKVQEGALRNV
+623 FWANYKVQEGALKNV

-660 FAIPSYAIFNAALS
+660 FAIPSYTIFNAALS
-674 YNEDKYSVV
+674 YNEDKYSVI

-704 RLRTVSLSLNYKF
+704 RLRTVSLSLSYRF

>member
-1 MQKILSFMKNVLICA
+1 MKNVLICA
-16 FLLGSMLTFAQEN
+16 SLLSSMLTFAQEN

-34 NNIDEVIVTGYITK
+34 NNNIDEVIVTGYITK

-117 QPTLV
+117 QPTLL

-134 PAGIE
+134 HAGIE

-160 GLLNVVT
+160 GLLNVIT
-167 KKPYNYFGGEAGY
+167 KRPYNYFGGEVGY
-180 VLGGYGLNRITA
+180 VLGSYGLNRITA
-192 DINAPIGK
+192 DVNAPVGK

-205 VNAAYQKQNSFQD
+205 INAAYQKQNSFQD
-218 AGSYESVYVAPS
+218 AGSYESIYVAPS
-230 VKYVVNN
+230 LKYVVNN
-237 KLTFTVNTEIK
+237 RLTFTINTEIK
-248 KSDAANAPMIFLSR
+248 KSDASNAPMIFLSR
-262 YSPLSFHSID
+262 YSPLSFNSID

-299 ATYKIS
+299 ANYKIS
-305 DNWTSQTIVSKGN
+305 DNWISQTIVSRGN

-330 SANGNE
+330 SANGDE
-336 FTRFISK
+336 FTRYISK

-359 NFNIGK
+359 NFNVGK

-380 FLLGGTGWTGFGT
+380 FLLGGTGWAGFGT
-393 ISLINQTDTKAGELN
+393 VSLVNQTDTKAGELN

-424 SMETKIYS
+424 TMETKIYS

-501 VEPVQNIAADGSKY
+501 IEPVQNVAADGSKY
-515 FAYFDPEHANQWEA
+515 FAYFDPEHANQWEV
-529 GTKASLIK
+529 GTKASLVK
-537 DKLSITASYYN
+537 DKLSITASYYD

-558 PANAQNSIQGGE
+558 PTNAQNSIQGGE
-570 VESKGFEISV
+570 VESKGFEVSV
-580 VGSPINGLN
+580 VGSPIDGLN

-623 FWANYKVQEGALRNV
+623 FWANYKVQQGALKNI

-643 ANSASELYTLN
+643 ANSASEHYTLN

-660 FAIPSYAIFNAALS
+660 FAIPSYAVFNAALS
-674 YNEDKYSVV
+674 YNEDKYSVI

>member
-1 MQKILSFMKNVLICA
+1 MKNVLICA
-16 FLLGSMLTFAQEN
+16 SLLGSMLTFAQEN

-117 QPTLV
+117 QPTLL
-122 NGMPA
+122 NGMPS

-167 KKPYNYFGGEAGY
+167 KRPYNYLGGEIGY
-180 VLGGYGLNRITA
+180 VLGGYGLNRVTA
-192 DINAPIGK
+192 DVNTPIGK

-205 VNAAYQKQNSFQD
+205 INAAYQKQNSFQD
-218 AGSYESVYVAPS
+218 AGSYESIYVAPS
-230 VKYVVNN
+230 VKYIVNDR
-237 KLTFTVNTEIK
+237 LTFTVNTEIK
-248 KSDAANAPMIFLSR
+248 KSDAVNAPMIFLSR
-262 YSPLSFHSID
+262 YSPLSFNSID

-299 ATYKIS
+299 ANYKIS
-305 DNWTSQTIVSKGN
+305 DNWTSQTIVSRGN

-330 SANGNE
+330 SANGDE
-336 FTRFISK
+336 FTRYISK

-380 FLLGGTGWTGFGT
+380 FLLGGTGWAGFGT
-393 ISLINQTDTKAGELN
+393 VSLVNQTDTKAGELN

-424 SMETKIYS
+424 TMETKIYS

-501 VEPVQNIAADGSKY
+501 VEPVQNVASDGSKY
-515 FAYFDPEHANQWEA
+515 FAYFDPEHANQWEV
-529 GTKASLIK
+529 GTKASLVK

-570 VESKGFEISV
+570 VESKGFEVSV
-580 VGSPINGLN
+580 VGSPVNGLN

-623 FWANYKVQEGALRNV
+623 FWANYKIQEGALRNV

-643 ANSASELYTLN
+643 ANSASEHYTLN

-660 FAIPSYAIFNAALS
+660 FAIPSYAVFNAALS
-674 YNEDKYSVV
+674 YNEDKYSVI

-704 RLRTVSLSLNYKF
+704 RLRTVSLSLNYRF

>member
-1 MQKILSFMKNVLICA
+1 MKNVLICA
-16 FLLGSMLTFAQEN
+16 SLLSSMLTFAQKN

-167 KKPYNYFGGEAGY
+167 KKPYNYFGGEVGY

-192 DINAPIGK
+192 DVNTPVGK

-205 VNAAYQKQNSFQD
+205 INAAYQKQNSFQD
-218 AGSYESVYVAPS
+218 AGSYESIYVAPS

-305 DNWTSQTIVSKGN
+305 DTWTSQTIVSRGN

-393 ISLINQTDTKAGELN
+393 ISLVNQIDTKAGELN

-501 VEPVQNIAADGSKY
+501 VEPVQNIAVDGSKY
-515 FAYFDPEHANQWEA
+515 FAYFDPEHANQWEV
-529 GTKASLIK
+529 GTKASLVK

-548 IKVKDKVMPD
+548 IQVKDKVMPD

-580 VGSPINGLN
+580 VGSPVNGLN

-623 FWANYKVQEGALRNV
+623 FWANYKVQEGVLRNV

-674 YNEDKYSVV
+674 YNEDKYNVI